1 MLRSHSSKSVLTPGM
16 LNVVGESHN
25 QSGARR
31 ALEKEFV
38 FEKTGS
44 RNYWT
49 EYEFPDMQ
57 TEVGTRDKQEQD
69 EEDGADLMEYRAAHG
84 ASLLIKESETLAATA
99 RKISG
104 LKVDQLTPDKTV
116 VFNKLV
122 TKFDTSIEDFHQLAN
137 RVERSLTTTGTP
149 EVNRVI
155 EAIFQRVQNTCRQY
169 VSAARGNPGELKT
182 AALSVATLL
191 DDLPKVRPALEK
203 AVGVS
208 SPSGGKKT
216 TLEDKMRTQ
225 RSSFMGL
232 ATVFSQQ
239 VGVWKV
245 GNAHVDDLL
254 SGRSKVDMSKAN
266 FVTKEAFNDEFD
278 DWLSSRGT
286 K

>member
-1 MLRSHSSKSVLTPGM
+1 MLRSHSSKSVLAPGR

-25 QSGARR
+25 QSDARR

-57 TEVGTRDKQEQD
+57 TEVGIREKQDQNQ
-69 EEDGADLMEYRAAHG
+69 EDGADLMEYRAAHG
-84 ASLLIKESETLAATA
+84 ASLLVKESETLAAAA
-99 RKISG
+99 RKLSG
-104 LKVDQLTPDKTV
+104 LKIGQLTPDKTV
-116 VFNKLV
+116 VFNKV
-122 TKFDTSIEDFHQLAN
+122 VVKFDKSVDDFHQFAN

-149 EVNRVI
+149 EVNRIV
-155 EAIFQRVQNTCRQY
+155 EAIFQRVQNTCGQY
-169 VSAARGNPGELKT
+169 ASAARGTPTELQA
-182 AALSVATLL
+182 AALSVANLL
-191 DDLPKVRPALEK
+191 ADLPKVLPALEK
-203 AVGVS
+203 AAGVS
-208 SPSGGKKT
+208 SSGGTMTPLKDT
-216 TLEDKMRTQ
+216 MRTQ

-232 ATVFSQQ
+232 ATVFSKE

-266 FVTKEAFNDEFD
+266 FVTKEAFNEEFD
-278 DWLSSRGT
+278 DWLSSRAT